1 MWNPIC
7 SVTAHLLKNL
17 RIYFFFSFVPQ
28 NNDFLTVL
36 YELEE
41 GMHPPFGLASVDK
54 GELYASFQTKAADHY
69 MPKKMLIVDLSYLIK
84 GEWFG

>member
-1 MWNPIC
+1 M
-7 SVTAHLLKNL
+7 KNL

>member
-17 RIYFFFSFVPQ
+17 RIYFLKVFLTTKYW
-28 NNDFLTVL
+28 FLTVL